1 MTSNAPKW
9 DFAHCDKRERIM
21 VAKAPKQT
29 VAKTLIYKYLTQ
41 NYIE

>member
-9 DFAHCDKRERIM
+9 DFAQCDKRENYGGKSPE
-21 VAKAPKQT
+21 AT